1 MNVKTAEFDFDL
13 PRELI
18 AQRPADPRDSAR
30 LLDVRRGLAD
40 RAIADLPDVF
50 DPGSLL
56 VVNDTRVIPA
66 QLDGRRGEAKIGVT
80 LHKDEGAGEWLV
92 FAKNARRLKPGD
104 LVEFGDDF
112 NAEVI
117 ARDGAEVRLG
127 FNVTDAAF
135 LAALEKHGRPPLP
148 PYIKRDADPDPD
160 DVEDYQTMFAAR
172 EGAVA
177 APTAGLHFTP
187 ALVARLKAAGLEF
200 VSLTLHVGAGTFLP
214 VTAENVR
221 DHKMHYEYG
230 EISEAAATRI
240 NTARAASQKIVS
252 VGTTPLRLLE
262 SAAEPDGHLPAFR
275 GDTDLFITPGYQFR
289 LVDQLLT
296 NFHLPRSTLFMLVC
310 AFAGTERMWAAYAHA
325 IEKRY
330 KFFSYGDATLL
341 DRAP

>member
-1 MNVKTAEFDFDL
+1 MKTAEFDFDL

-40 RAIADLPDVF
+40 RTIADLPDVF

-56 VVNDTRVIPA
+56 IVNDTRVIPA

-80 LHKDEGAGEWLV
+80 LHKDEGAGEWLAFV
-92 FAKNARRLKPGD
+92 KNARRLKPGD
-104 LVEFGDDF
+104 LVEFGDDL

-127 FNVTDAAF
+127 FNVTDAMF

-148 PYIKRDADPDPD
+148 PYIKRGADPDPD
-160 DVEDYQTMFAAR
+160 DVDDYQTMFAAR

-187 ALVARLKAAGLEF
+187 ALVERLQAAGLEL

-230 EISEAAATRI
+230 EISQAAAARI
-240 NTARAASQKIVS
+240 NAAREAGRKIVS
-252 VGTTPLRLLE
+252 IGTTPLRLLE
-262 SAAEPDGHLPAFR
+262 SAAGPDGHLPAFQ

-296 NFHLPRSTLFMLVC
+296 NFHLPQSTLFMLVC
-310 AFAGTERMWAAYAHA
+310 AFAGTDRMRAAYAHA
-325 IEKRY
+325 IQERY
-330 KFFSYGDATLL
+330 RFFSYGDATLL
-341 DRAP
+341 ERTS